1 MYKNTRLKHVKKIR
15 EVIADMPIYW
25 QGYTDLILDQCN
37 LLLETKKKKKC
48 LHKYYKYSR
57 EELKQKLA
65 IFFLECNLSKS
76 QDSEAVEFLDLI
88 VATKGINKNNTPSR
102 QPEIEELYMEGDFGD
117 IAPSNEEITFKLNQV
132 IYQLNKITKTK

>member
-1 MYKNTRLKHVKKIR
+1 MK
-15 EVIADMPIYW
+15 
-25 QGYTDLILDQCN
+25 
-37 LLLETKKKKKC
+37 
-48 LHKYYKYSR
+48 YKYTR

-102 QPEIEELYMEGDFGD
+102 QPEMGFDDYSPNPCLTKEQKIERVIK
-117 IAPSNEEITFKLNQV
+117 IALDGMVRKISYI
-132 IYQLNKITKTK
+132 NKFTKTK